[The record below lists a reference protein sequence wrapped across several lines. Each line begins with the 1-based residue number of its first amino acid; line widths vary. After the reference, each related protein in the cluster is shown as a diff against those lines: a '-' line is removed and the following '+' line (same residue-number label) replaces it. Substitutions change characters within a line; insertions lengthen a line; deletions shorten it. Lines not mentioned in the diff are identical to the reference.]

1 MYNISF
7 IRIKRR
13 KLISS
18 SGDNSL
24 NIFKKNSYELQI
36 SNKEYSNYISS
47 YTQIKDG
54 KIITS
59 NILKLKENEFVTS
72 SIGDKCLEF
81 WNINNY

>member
-36 SNKEYSNYISS
+36 SIKEYSNYISS
-47 YTQIKDG
+47 CTQINDR
-54 KIITS
+54 KIIS
-59 NILKLKENEFVTS
+59 YSGVKK
-72 SIGDKCLEF
+72 
-81 WNINNY
+81 